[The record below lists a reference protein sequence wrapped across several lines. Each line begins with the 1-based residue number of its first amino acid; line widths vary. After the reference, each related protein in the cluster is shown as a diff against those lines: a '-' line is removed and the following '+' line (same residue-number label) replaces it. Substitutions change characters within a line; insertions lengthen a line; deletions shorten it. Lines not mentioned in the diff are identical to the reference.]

1 MMSPS
6 SKSCPSEVL
15 ICGSESR
22 DLAELRQLIG
32 RQGYSVETA
41 RTPVNAIRRTRVSPF
56 QAAVFLLDDGD
67 EAWLETITAFND
79 LFPALPVI
87 VLAYHDSLETE
98 RRARQRKI
106 FYYLLRPVD
115 GAEIKAVLRDAT
127 ASRTEC

>member
-1 MMSPS
+1 M
-6 SKSCPSEVL
+6 
-15 ICGSESR
+15 
-22 DLAELRQLIG
+22 
-32 RQGYSVETA
+32 
-41 RTPVNAIRRTRVSPF
+41 
-56 QAAVFLLDDGD
+56 VFLLDDAD

-87 VLAYHDSLETE
+87 VLANDGSLETE

-127 ASRTEC
+127 EARTD

>member
-1 MMSPS
+1 MRG
-6 SKSCPSEVL
+6 SEIL
-15 ICGSESR
+15 ICGSENR
-22 DLAELRQLIG
+22 DLTELRHLIG

-41 RTPVNAIRRTRVSPF
+41 RTPVNAIQRTRVSPF

-87 VLAYHDSLETE
+87 VLADHESLETE
-98 RRARQRKI
+98 RRARQCKI

-115 GAEIKAVLRDAT
+115 GAEMKAVLQDAT
-127 ASRTEC
+127 AGRTGVNEK